1 MPRPKLFLFDANSFC
16 YRAFFAIKENL
27 STSYGQPT
35 GAVYGFLNILNKI
48 LKENKPDYLSIC
60 FDVSRDTFRKEIFA
74 DYKGTRPDMPDELV
88 SQISI
93 IKEVIS
99 AYRFFIFEKE
109 GFEADDVI
117 ATIATKAEKE
127 FDVFVVSADKD
138 MLQLINDDI
147 RVYNPYHSV
156 PIIDKEAVIN
166 RFGIEAGQI
175 ADMLSLTGD
184 AIDNIPGVKGIGEKT
199 AVDLIK
205 KYGNIDNLLNHINDV
220 LPQRVRNMLEEQKDK
235 LSLSKR
241 LAALNTQVP
250 LNLDF
255 AKLKVTTPD
264 YDNLYRIFRRLEFK
278 RLLKDLPI
286 KEVQP
291 NAEGLDVK
299 KLDAL
304 LEVKKIVEEIKKE
317 KRLVFLPEFS
327 KDCIP
332 RIYFYHGDT
341 SYCVEDKFYPEFNG
355 IFSDKNIKKIG
366 HNLKQAMTGLAKYGI
381 KLSGLDFDLMLAAYI
396 LNPAQTSYDLEDLA
410 SEYLDTGDA
419 LLREQ
424 RPMVSV
430 ILGLKELLAQNLKER
445 NQEDLFRNIEMPL
458 IEVLA
463 DMEASG
469 VKIDLDILSSLS
481 EELKN
486 RISVL
491 EGEIY
496 KISEKEF
503 NINSPKQLRLI
514 LFDKLKLPVIKK
526 TKTGPST
533 DEEVLVKLAAMNSLP
548 ALILDY
554 RQLLKLKSTYIDA
567 LPGLI
572 DVADG
577 KLHTSF
583 NQTGTQTGRLSSSS
597 PNLQN
602 IPVKTEEGR
611 RIRLAFIPSGQG
623 SCLLACDY
631 SQIELRILAHL
642 SGDDNLIRAF
652 KGDKDVHRYTASLIF
667 GVAEE
672 TVSEKMRDTAKRV
685 NFGIIYGMSSFGL
698 SKDLGISNEDAG
710 RFIDEYFLRYP
721 GVKKYIDETIAKA
734 KKDGFVATLLGRRR
748 YLKEINSPNN
758 QLRGFAER
766 QAINAPIQ
774 GSASDMIKLAM
785 VNIHNELKKKLLKS
799 KMILQVHDELIFD
812 VDKNELNEL
821 YTLAVK
827 DMENVLSLSVP
838 IKVEAAYG
846 KSWYSME
853 SLEL

>member
-1 MPRPKLFLFDANSFC
+1 MPKPKLFLFDANSFC
-16 YRAFFAIKENL
+16 YRAFFAIKANL

-48 LKENKPDYLSIC
+48 LKENNPDYLSIC
-60 FDVSRDTFRKEIFA
+60 FDVNRDTFRKEIFV
-74 DYKGTRPDMPDELV
+74 DYKGGRPDMPDELV
-88 SQISI
+88 SQINI

-99 AYRFFIFEKE
+99 AYKFSIFEKE
-109 GFEADDVI
+109 GFEADDII
-117 ATIATKAEKE
+117 ATIATKAEND

-138 MLQLINDDI
+138 MLQLINGNI

-156 PIIDKEAVIN
+156 PIIDREAVIN

-205 KYGNIDNLLNHINDV
+205 KYGNIDNLLSHIDGV

-235 LSLSKR
+235 LFLSKR
-241 LAALNTQVP
+241 LVALNTQVP

-255 AKLKVTTPD
+255 AKLKVTSPD
-264 YDNLYRIFRRLEFK
+264 YDSLYRIFRRLEFK
-278 RLLKDLPI
+278 ILLKDLPV
-286 KEVQP
+286 KGAQP
-291 NAEGLDVK
+291 NAPQADVK

-304 LEVKKIVEEIKKE
+304 SGVKKIVEEIKKE

-327 KDCIP
+327 EGRIP
-332 RIYFYHGDT
+332 KIYFYQGDT
-341 SYCVEDKFYPEFNG
+341 SYCVEDRFYPEFND
-355 IFSDKNIKKIG
+355 IFSDGDIKKIG
-366 HNLKQAMTGLAKYGI
+366 HNLKQAMVGLIKYGI

-396 LNPAQTSYDLEDLA
+396 LNPAQASYDLEDLA
-410 SEYLDTGDA
+410 SEYLDADDI
-419 LLREQ
+419 LRKEKG
-424 RPMVSV
+424 PMVSV
-430 ILGLKELLAQNLKER
+430 ILSLKEVLEQNLRER
-445 NQEDLFRNIEMPL
+445 NQEKLFRDIEMPL
-458 IEVLA
+458 TEVLS
-463 DMEASG
+463 DMEMTG
-469 VKIDLDILSSLS
+469 VKIDLDILASLS
-481 EELKN
+481 EELEK

-496 KISEKEF
+496 KISEKKF

-514 LFDKLKLPVIKK
+514 LFDKLKLPIVKK

-572 DVADG
+572 DASDG
-577 KLHTSF
+577 RLHTTF
-583 NQTGTQTGRLSSSS
+583 NQTGTQTGRLSSSN

-611 RIRLAFIPSGQG
+611 RIRLAFIPSKAD
-623 SCLLACDY
+623 SYLFACDY

-642 SGDDNLIRAF
+642 SGDANLIRAF
-652 KGDKDVHRYTASLIF
+652 KEDKDVHRYTASLIF

-672 TVSEKMRDTAKRV
+672 KVSEKMRDTAKRV

-774 GSASDMIKLAM
+774 GSASDMVKLAM

-799 KMILQVHDELIFD
+799 KMMLQVHDELIFD
-812 VDKNELNEL
+812 VDKNELKEL
-821 YTLAVK
+821 YTLAVRN
-827 DMENVLSLSVP
+827 MENVLSLSVP